1 MKYKLAR
8 DQKEAIRKDI
18 VSVLEPI
25 RAIVL
30 VYVFGSFIESSP
42 FSDIDIAILTENTMD
57 SPLDYELFLEI
68 EIEDRVGYPIDIR
81 ILNNA
86 PLSFCQNVIRRGQVI
101 LERDAN
107 VREEFMGKTLKQYFD
122 FAFFRRRYLK
132 ESTNAQI

>member
-1 MKYKLAR
+1 
-8 DQKEAIRKDI
+8 
-18 VSVLEPI
+18 
-25 RAIVL
+25 
-30 VYVFGSFIESSP
+30 
-42 FSDIDIAILTENTMD
+42 MD
-57 SPLDYELFLEI
+57 SPLDYELSLEI

-122 FAFFRRRYLK
+122 FAPFRRRYLK